1 MATILP
7 NRTDTKLNKIFHV
20 LLQGDAPYDCAP
32 DSARCDICL
41 GDLMAMSQDLEI
53 QTLARKI
60 DIFISAI
67 VLMAIEQSLK
77 DGHHPTFR
85 VGPGLFL
92 KKDIEEKFKFQFYEA
107 KSLLFE
113 FWDIRGIFSNAL
125 FIEAHHPLRFH
136 FVKAEQPMG
145 RLFVLKDL
153 HDLGD
158 CHAYFLDR
166 SNRMRPLSFR
176 ESPNAPTK
184 DELEIMLHALEK
196 HALELSPLKAQGIH
210 HEN

>member
-1 MATILP
+1 
-7 NRTDTKLNKIFHV
+7 
-20 LLQGDAPYDCAP
+20 
-32 DSARCDICL
+32 
-41 GDLMAMSQDLEI
+41 
-53 QTLARKI
+53 
-60 DIFISAI
+60 
-67 VLMAIEQSLK
+67 
-77 DGHHPTFR
+77 
-85 VGPGLFL
+85 
-92 KKDIEEKFKFQFYEA
+92 
-107 KSLLFE
+107 
-113 FWDIRGIFSNAL
+113 
-125 FIEAHHPLRFH
+125 
-136 FVKAEQPMG
+136 MG